1 MSDKNWKRRT
11 QRERRMK
18 RKRNKKKIRNEKNN
32 KMGVLAQAC
41 TPSYWGR

>member
-18 RKRNKKKIRNEKNN
+18 RKRNKKIRNEKNN
-32 KMGVLAQAC
+32 KLGVLAQAC